1 VAVPQ
6 MPPAMASAAR
16 EAPALGTPLASRG
29 RGPTVAVVPSNGSG
43 QHRTEHSAPAS
54 KPSSGQQLPPPGPLQ
69 PMTLEDLEPLDGEGG
84 RSLGKGSF
92 GVVRRVRLRRGNTN
106 ELFALKSMQKR
117 EVIDSDL
124 VDQVERE
131 IAFQSCMQHENVLRL
146 YKHFQD
152 DEAVYLLLEFCA
164 KGELYQLLRTR
175 RGRRFTETV
184 AQHYFVQVTRGLRYL
199 HSQQIV
205 HRDLKP
211 ENLLVNQDDVL
222 KIADFGWCAKTTEPR
237 FTFCGTLD
245 YLAPEMIMQ
254 RGHNHTLD
262 VWSVGV
268 LLYEMVVGRPPF
280 QSTNHQLLINKIMS
294 IELRYPP
301 FVPPGVADLVGRLL
315 QMDPVERLPLD
326 EVLRHPW
333 VTTSH
338 SAATSPGPQREAS
351 CSPTPTD
358 NIQRRLH
365 PQQLHLIAAGTAAAA
380 AAAAAAVPLQS
391 RDGTPVA
398 SRVSQVQA
406 TPRDASRGCATE
418 PTATPHAQQQQ
429 QQLASPSSGSCCSAA
444 CGRSHSG
451 ASVVAAPA
459 APGVGRGQ
467 YSFTPS
473 ALGSRSA
480 TAASSAA
487 LHGSRGAAHQLHHTH
502 AHSSQQQQQQ
512 QQQQSGACCY
522 SASAPQT
529 PVQQVPFRGIQ
540 GTGSAAAA
548 STNSNSGM
556 PTPLLER
563 RRASRCESQG
573 PGAGQ
578 ASSPMHSPTRRPRS
592 SGLPQTHLPTRGA
605 RQVDLVN
612 TSMSSTHIGGG
623 PTAPPTPAQQ
633 HRKPAVP
640 RVGGGLAAGQA
651 APGSPKPCGAGRSLS
666 PSAPPSGSYS
676 AAAAAGAVAAALASA
691 PVPTAYGGHRSGN
704 LVRQQQRYAQR
715 TRSPSCG

>member
-1 VAVPQ
+1 MVALAQ
-6 MPPAMASAAR
+6 MPPAMAPAGR
-16 EAPALGTPLASRG
+16 EAPVLGTPLASRG
-29 RGPTVAVVPSNGSG
+29 RGLPAAAAPSNGSG
-43 QHRTEHSAPAS
+43 QHRTEPSAPAS
-54 KPSSGQQLPPPGPLQ
+54 KPSSGQQLPPMGPLQ
-69 PMTLEDLEPLDGEGG
+69 HMTLEDLEPLDGEGG

-92 GVVRRVRLRRGNTN
+92 GVVRRVRLRRGPAND
-106 ELFALKSMQKR
+106 LFALKSMQKR
-117 EVIDSDL
+117 EVMDSDL

-146 YKHFQD
+146 YKHFED
-152 DEAVYLLLEFCA
+152 AEAVYLLLEFCA

-237 FTFCGTLD
+237 NTFCGTLD

-315 QMDPVERLPLD
+315 RMDPNERLPLD

-333 VTTSH
+333 VTTTH

-365 PQQLHLIAAGTAAAA
+365 PQQLHLVTAGAAAA
-380 AAAAAAVPLQS
+380 PLQS

-406 TPRDASRGCATE
+406 TPRDVSRGCIE
-418 PTATPHAQQQQ
+418 PITTPHTQQQQ
-429 QQLASPSSGSCCSAA
+429 QQQQQIASPSSGSCCSAA

-459 APGVGRGQ
+459 APAAGRGQ

-480 TAASSAA
+480 AAASSAA
-487 LHGSRGAAHQLHHTH
+487 LHGSRGAAPHQLHQMH
-502 AHSSQQQQQQ
+502 AHSS
-512 QQQQSGACCY
+512 QSGACCY

-540 GTGSAAAA
+540 GAA
-548 STNSNSGM
+548 SATAASNNSSSGM
-556 PTPLLER
+556 PTALLER
-563 RRASRCESQG
+563 RRASRCESQD
-573 PGAGQ
+573 PRAGQ

-592 SGLPQTHLPTRGA
+592 SGPPQTHLPTRGA

-612 TSMSSTHIGGG
+612 TSISSTHIGSG
-623 PTAPPTPAQQ
+623 PVAPKLAATAPPTPAQQ

-640 RVGGGLAAGQA
+640 RVGGGLGVTGHA

-691 PVPTAYGGHRSGN
+691 PVPTAYAGHRSGN
-704 LVRQQQRYAQR
+704 VIRQHQLYAQR

>member
-1 VAVPQ
+1 
-6 MPPAMASAAR
+6 
-16 EAPALGTPLASRG
+16 
-29 RGPTVAVVPSNGSG
+29 
-43 QHRTEHSAPAS
+43 
-54 KPSSGQQLPPPGPLQ
+54 
-69 PMTLEDLEPLDGEGG
+69 
-84 RSLGKGSF
+84 
-92 GVVRRVRLRRGNTN
+92 
-106 ELFALKSMQKR
+106 MQKR

-124 VDQVERE
+124 VDQVEQE

-205 HRDLKP
+205 HRDMTP
-211 ENLLVNQDDVL
+211 
-222 KIADFGWCAKTTEPR
+222 EPR

-315 QMDPVERLPLD
+315 QMDPMERLPLD

-380 AAAAAAVPLQS
+380 AAAAAAAVPLQS

-429 QQLASPSSGSCCSAA
+429 QLASPSSGSCCSAA

-459 APGVGRGQ
+459 APGVGR
-467 YSFTPS
+467 
-473 ALGSRSA
+473 
-480 TAASSAA
+480 
-487 LHGSRGAAHQLHHTH
+487 
-502 AHSSQQQQQQ
+502 
-512 QQQQSGACCY
+512 
-522 SASAPQT
+522 
-529 PVQQVPFRGIQ
+529 
-540 GTGSAAAA
+540 
-548 STNSNSGM
+548 
-556 PTPLLER
+556 
-563 RRASRCESQG
+563 
-573 PGAGQ
+573 
-578 ASSPMHSPTRRPRS
+578 
-592 SGLPQTHLPTRGA
+592 
-605 RQVDLVN
+605 
-612 TSMSSTHIGGG
+612 
-623 PTAPPTPAQQ
+623 
-633 HRKPAVP
+633 
-640 RVGGGLAAGQA
+640 
-651 APGSPKPCGAGRSLS
+651 
-666 PSAPPSGSYS
+666 
-676 AAAAAGAVAAALASA
+676 
-691 PVPTAYGGHRSGN
+691 
-704 LVRQQQRYAQR
+704 
-715 TRSPSCG
+715 